1 MLERYCDALII
12 GTEIS
17 GLITAAFLA
26 RRGLS
31 VHVLDLD
38 PFASHDKEPDPFCVA
53 HLHSKLLRSILG
65 RLNIPEND
73 IQCLSHS
80 SDSPLQIIFPKKRI
94 DISANPV
101 TFYEE
106 LEREFP
112 KQHEQLKLFYE
123 SLANIKHQV
132 ETQALYSLIL
142 PTSFRERRHLM
153 KFVKTHG
160 LDQRLEE
167 LGIPINENHS
177 LKSFI
182 MAQLKLVTYTHMESP
197 FAFQVAELLN
207 PSEGEILSIQGG
219 HQYLKKLFLERID
232 HHEGAYR
239 PESKIEEFLYKNGIF
254 GGVKLAGLEG
264 NILCRYLIWNT
275 DLNRLIDFLPGQF
288 RFRKLKKAIR
298 SLKPSSLWFTAH
310 YHVPKAFIPKP
321 MKENVIVIEDPGEA
335 LFGTNFLYI
344 QVKEKNKEMVRL
356 SVSYL
361 LGPESLDAREEYF
374 KPIHQKIFDTLEFIM
389 PFSKGELIHSFPL
402 TKTVENE
409 ETLFPLKENDFE
421 IFKQTARAH
430 PIYYQ
435 AARSFADLFPIS
447 YKTPAPN
454 LFLTSPEILGSMG
467 YEGKFMLGLKI
478 TDLIWSD
485 VEKEKKHAM
494 KLERRIA

>member
-17 GLITAAFLA
+17 GLITASFLA

-31 VHVLDLD
+31 VHVLDLN
-38 PFASHDKEPDPFCVA
+38 PYAQNEKEPDPFCVA

-73 IQCLSHS
+73 IQHLSHT
-80 SDSPLQIIFPKKRI
+80 SDSPLQIIFSKKRI

-112 KQHEQLKLFYE
+112 AQHNELKLFYE

-132 ETQALYSLIL
+132 EAQALYSLII
-142 PTSFRERRHLM
+142 PTSFRERRQLM
-153 KFVKTHG
+153 KFVKSHG
-160 LDQRLEE
+160 LDQRLGE
-167 LGIPINENHS
+167 LGISIDKNSS

-207 PSEGEILSIQGG
+207 PSEGEILSVQGG
-219 HQYLKKLFLERID
+219 HQYLKKLFLERVN

-239 PESKIEEFLYKNGIF
+239 PESKIEELLYKNGIF
-254 GGVKLAGLEG
+254 EGAKLAGLEG
-264 NILCRYLIWNT
+264 NILSRYIIWNT
-275 DLNRLIDFLPGQF
+275 DLKRLTDYLPKQF
-288 RFRKLKKAIR
+288 RYRKLKKIIR
-298 SLKPSSLWFTAH
+298 NLNPSAHWFTSH
-310 YHVPKAFIPKP
+310 YLLPKKFIPKP
-321 MKENVIVIEDPGEA
+321 MKKNLIIIEDPDKD
-335 LFGTNFLYI
+335 LFETNFLYV
-344 QVKEKNKEMVRL
+344 QVKDKNQETTKL

-361 LGPESLDAREEYF
+361 LKPEALKADDSYF
-374 KPIHQKIFDTLEFIM
+374 SPIHQKILETLRFII
-389 PFSKGELIHSFPL
+389 PFADHHLTHFFP
-402 TKTVENE
+402 TTQKVKNE
-409 ETLFPLKENDFE
+409 ETLFPLGDDDFE

-430 PIYYQ
+430 PIYFQ
-435 AARSFADLFPIS
+435 KAKSFVDLFPIS

-454 LFLTSPEILGSMG
+454 LYLTSSEILGSMG

-478 TDLIWSD
+478 TDLIWND